1 MYNNINITRCDCT
14 TLAFK
19 QNGEQYAKL
28 FKCRSHVQNSSTYN
42 KSVAIFY
49 LYHYEG
55 NNFAYKKY
63 YLTCK
68 QYSGGTTESIRLLDL
83 TPGNK
88 GIDLIYTE
96 DGAEKTFYVKGS
108 FTGAQIYLK
117 IEYCNYPSFL
127 ELYNYES
134 FNNSFTEDEINK
146 AKYISG
152 NVASENLDI
161 LIAKEANVATIKRTD
176 NTCQLDIKFS
186 TNMLDKSLNDTTI
199 CNVIYA
205 PKEEFTFPILISDS
219 TGYKTGR
226 AVIYNGG
233 NIKLF
238 GITEESKVW
247 IHTTY
252 LI

>member
-1 MYNNINITRCDCT
+1 MNNINITRCDCC
-14 TLAFK
+14 TLTFK
-19 QNGEQYAKL
+19 KDGEYAKL
-28 FKCRSHVQNSSTYN
+28 LKCRSHVQNSSTYN

-68 QYSGGTTESIRLLDL
+68 RNDGGTESIRLLDL

-88 GIDLIYTE
+88 GIDLVYTE
-96 DGAEKTFYVKGS
+96 NGAERTFYVKGS

-117 IEYCNYPSFL
+117 LEYCNYPSFL

-134 FNNSFTEDEINK
+134 FDNSFTENEIKK
-146 AKYISG
+146 AKYVSG
-152 NVASENLDI
+152 NVVSENLDI
-161 LIAKEANVATIKRTD
+161 LIAKNANVATIKRTD

-186 TNMLDKSLNDTTI
+186 TEPLNKDLNDITI

-205 PKEEFTFPILISDS
+205 PKEEFTFPFLISDS
-219 TGYKTGR
+219 TGYKIGR